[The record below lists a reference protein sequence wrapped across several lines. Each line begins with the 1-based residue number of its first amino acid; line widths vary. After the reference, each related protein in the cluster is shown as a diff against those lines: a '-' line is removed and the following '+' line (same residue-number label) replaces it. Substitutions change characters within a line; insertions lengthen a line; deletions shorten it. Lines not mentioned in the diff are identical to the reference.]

1 MCMKLSEESNVT
13 AEVAWFV
20 SCDFF
25 SGDYHVPN
33 GGIWVAHNPRRN
45 CIRLHARTYQ
55 EQLYVA
61 LAEISKLKLLR

>member
-1 MCMKLSEESNVT
+1 MYVNESFSESVLPVRTAKLSEESNVT

-20 SCDFF
+20 SFERD
-25 SGDYHVPN
+25 
-33 GGIWVAHNPRRN
+33 

-61 LAEISKLKLLR
+61 LAESFKPKLLR